1 MQKHNTDFTAQIVSD
16 LTNQMA
22 DVERNYRA
30 FKQEW
35 ERLNEECATL
45 VNEGWPISHP
55 ELKTNHD
62 NRHATFEKM
71 FELDAHSTAL
81 LKAIQAINQG
91 NK

>member
-1 MQKHNTDFTAQIVSD
+1 MQKHHTDFTAQIVSD
-16 LTNQMA
+16 LCNQMA

-30 FKQEW
+30 FKKEW

-55 ELKTNHD
+55 DLKTNHD
-62 NRHATFEKM
+62 NRHSTFAKM
-71 FELDAHSTAL
+71 HELDAHSTAL
-81 LKAIQAINQG
+81 LLAIQAIKQD